1 MIVDLNTQRWS
12 ISMKLRNG
20 SLIVSGGDVIPT
32 LGVWE
37 HFDEIDFDSLPFQ
50 FVLKTTHDS
59 GGVVICR
66 DKSNFD
72 LTAARRKLNKSLR
85 HNFFLDHREYPYKNV
100 KPRIIAEQYMEDED
114 GKGLKDYKFFCF
126 NGEPRMMFI
135 ATNRPVDTRF
145 DFFDMDFNHL
155 PFTNGHP
162 NSKEWEKIKRPKGLE
177 EMKKYAEILS
187 KGLPEARI
195 DFYDINGK
203 VYFGEITFFHWS
215 GFERFDPE
223 EWDRRFG
230 EWITLPVK

>member
-1 MIVDLNTQRWS
+1 MVDKAEAKEYTAE
-12 ISMKLRNG
+12 IIG
-20 SLIVSGGDVIPT
+20 HEHIIPT
-32 LGVWE
+32 LGVWDS
-37 HFDEIDFDSLPFQ
+37 FDEIDFDSLPFQ

-155 PFTNGHP
+155 PFAQGHP
-162 NSKEWEKIKRPKGLE
+162 WADGPLYVLIFMILTGKFILVNLLFSISQAIVLFRLLNGMKGLVAGGLW
-177 EMKKYAEILS
+177 KNSFLGNTLRHLLS
-187 KGLPEARI
+187 KSQTSLM
-195 DFYDINGK
+195 
-203 VYFGEITFFHWS
+203 
-215 GFERFDPE
+215 
-223 EWDRRFG
+223 
-230 EWITLPVK
+230 